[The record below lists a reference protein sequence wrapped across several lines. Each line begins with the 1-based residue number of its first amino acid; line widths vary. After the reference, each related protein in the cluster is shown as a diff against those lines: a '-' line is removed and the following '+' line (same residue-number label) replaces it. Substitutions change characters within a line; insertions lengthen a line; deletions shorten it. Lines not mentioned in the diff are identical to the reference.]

1 MLPAITGTAGTA
13 LGLNALMNS
22 GTSQP
27 QQKLGG
33 QTNNWLNKYK

>member
-1 MLPAITGTAGTA
+1 
-13 LGLNALMNS
+13 MNS